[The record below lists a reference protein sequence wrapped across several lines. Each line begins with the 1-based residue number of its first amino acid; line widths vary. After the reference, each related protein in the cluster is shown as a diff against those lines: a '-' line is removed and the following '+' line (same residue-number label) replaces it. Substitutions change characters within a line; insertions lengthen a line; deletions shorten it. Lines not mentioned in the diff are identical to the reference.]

1 MCLSLL
7 AVIEVNKKDIVFL
20 IDGSTALGAGPFN
33 VIRDFV
39 AKIVQRLEVGPD
51 LIQVA
56 VAQYADTVK
65 PEFYFNTHQNRKD
78 VMANVRKMKLMGGT
92 ALNTGS
98 ALDFVRNNFFTSAAG
113 CRMEE
118 GVLPMLVLI
127 TGGKSRDAVDQPVA
141 EMKRNR
147 IVTLAVG
154 SRNADPAELQEI
166 AHERDFVFQPNDF
179 RLQFMQ
185 AILPEVLSP
194 IRTLSGGMI
203 VQEPPSGNQL
213 PCSSKGDMVY
223 DFVNSYFFTCKDNK
237 KKHEVRVST

>member
-1 MCLSLL
+1 MCVSLL

-20 IDGSTALGAGPFN
+20 IDGSTALGTGPFN
-33 VIRDFV
+33 SIRDFV
-39 AKIVQRLEVGPD
+39 AKSVQRLEVGPD

-56 VAQYADTVK
+56 VAQYADTVR

-78 VMANVRKMKLMGGT
+78 VMANVKKMKLMGGT

-127 TGGKSRDAVDQPVA
+127 TGGKSMDAVEQAAA

-147 IVTLAVG
+147 IVILAVG
-154 SRNADPAELQEI
+154 SRNADVAELQEI

-194 IRTLSGGMI
+194 IRTLSGGMVI
-203 VQEPPSGNQL
+203 HETPSGNSL
-213 PCSSKGDMVY
+213 SCS
-223 DFVNSYFFTCKDNK
+223 N
-237 KKHEVRVST
+237 

>member
-1 MCLSLL
+1 MLL

-20 IDGSTALGAGPFN
+20 IDGSTALGAAPFN
-33 VIRDFV
+33 AIRDFV

-65 PEFYFNTHQNRKD
+65 PEFYFNTHQTRKD

-92 ALNTGS
+92 TLNTGS
-98 ALDFVRNNFFTSAAG
+98 ALDFVRDNFFTSAAG

-127 TGGKSRDAVDQPVA
+127 TGGKSRDAVGQAAA

-154 SRNADPAELQEI
+154 SRNADLAELQEI
-166 AHERDFVFQPNDF
+166 AHERDFVFNPNDF

-194 IRTLSGGMI
+194 IRTLSGGLI
-203 VQEPPSGNQL
+203 VPEPPSGNER
-213 PCSSKGDMVY
+213 PFS
-223 DFVNSYFFTCKDNK
+223 N
-237 KKHEVRVST
+237 

>member
-1 MCLSLL
+1 MLL

-20 IDGSTALGAGPFN
+20 IDGSTALGAAPFN
-33 VIRDFV
+33 AIRDFV

-65 PEFYFNTHQNRKD
+65 PEFYFNTYQTRKD

-92 ALNTGS
+92 TLNTGS
-98 ALDFVRNNFFTSAAG
+98 ALDFVRTNFFTSAAG
-113 CRMEE
+113 CRVEE

-127 TGGKSRDAVDQPVA
+127 TGGKSRDAVDQAAA
-141 EMKRNR
+141 ELKRNR

-154 SRNADPAELQEI
+154 SRNADLAELQEI
-166 AHERDFVFQPNDF
+166 AHEQDFVFNPNDF

-194 IRTLSGGMI
+194 IRTLSGGLL
-203 VQEPPSGNQL
+203 VPEPPSGN
-213 PCSSKGDMVY
+213 
-223 DFVNSYFFTCKDNK
+223 
-237 KKHEVRVST
+237 